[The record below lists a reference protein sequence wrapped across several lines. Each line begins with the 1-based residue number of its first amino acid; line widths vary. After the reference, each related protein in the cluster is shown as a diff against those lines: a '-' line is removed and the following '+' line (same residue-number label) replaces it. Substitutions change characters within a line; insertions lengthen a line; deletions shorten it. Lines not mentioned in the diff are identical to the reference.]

1 MAVSIRLR
9 REGTKNSPYYKVV
22 VADKRSPRDGKFIEI
37 IGAYDPK
44 KPGHNSTLKIDRVEY
59 WISKG
64 AQPSD
69 TVRSLI
75 KQNRKATTAAEP
87 SSRVEPES
95 SQAPQEESSPPSEQ
109 ANSTLV

>member
-9 REGTKNSPYYKVV
+9 REGTKNRPYYKVV
-22 VADKRSPRDGKFIEI
+22 VADRRSPRDGKFIEM
-37 IGAYDPK
+37 IGTYDPK
-44 KPGHNSTLKIDRVEY
+44 IPGRNSTLKIDRVEY

-75 KQNRKATTAAEP
+75 KKNKKPAATAEPAAKIEQSEQQSVPEP
-87 SSRVEPES
+87 SS
-95 SQAPQEESSPPSEQ
+95 PPADDAS
-109 ANSTLV
+109 